1 MVSSKDGWYPS
12 GTKCSDNNG
21 YCIMGKCLEFAS
33 IDKTP
38 KHQLSEKEILD
49 FNSRIQPRHLRSK
62 RELLIEPP
70 IKVGIG
76 EEFVVNE
83 AHDVNDEVDD
93 VSEIAFDQPV
103 DIEEEWI
110 PNADFQAFTN
120 AVSGPV
126 LSNLVFLISLV
137 HTILKI

>member
-103 DIEEEWI
+103 DIFAVGFEEI
-110 PNADFQAFTN
+110 VDLNASNIMSARWKLTN
-120 AVSGPV
+120 
-126 LSNLVFLISLV
+126 LIS
-137 HTILKI
+137 I

>member
-12 GTKCSDNNG
+12 GTKCSNNG
-21 YCIMGKCLEFAS
+21 YCIMGKCLEFS
-33 IDKTP
+33 SVDKTP
-38 KHQLSEKEILD
+38 KYQLSEKQILD

-76 EEFVVNE
+76 EEFVQE
-83 AHDVNDEVDD
+83 IFHD

-103 DIEEEWI
+103 DVQEWI
-110 PNADFQAFTN
+110 PNADFQAFSN
-120 AVSGPV
+120 AVSGPDF
-126 LSNLVFLISLV
+126 SKVFLICLI
-137 HTILKI
+137 HTILKF

>member
-1 MVSSKDGWYPS
+1 M
-12 GTKCSDNNG
+12 
-21 YCIMGKCLEFAS
+21 
-33 IDKTP
+33 
-38 KHQLSEKEILD
+38 D

-83 AHDVNDEVDD
+83 GHD

-103 DIEEEWI
+103 DIEEWI

>member
-1 MVSSKDGWYPS
+1 M
-12 GTKCSDNNG
+12 
-21 YCIMGKCLEFAS
+21 
-33 IDKTP
+33 
-38 KHQLSEKEILD
+38 D

-103 DIEEEWI
+103 DIEEWI

-126 LSNLVFLISLV
+126 LSNLVFLIFLV